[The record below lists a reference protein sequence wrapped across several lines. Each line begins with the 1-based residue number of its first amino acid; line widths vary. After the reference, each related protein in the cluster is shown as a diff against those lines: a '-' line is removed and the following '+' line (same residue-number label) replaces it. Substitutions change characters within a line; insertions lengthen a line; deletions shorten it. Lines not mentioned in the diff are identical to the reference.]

1 MDELEKAL
9 KKLPIYRI
17 EIGVISENAQ
27 RDEDIRNT
35 KKKGKK
41 KATGVTNAELMF
53 IHENGSPLHNI
64 PPRPVLEMTIDHTN
78 KEWLPTVF
86 DKITT
91 KYLDSNFDENVI
103 EKELNA
109 LCIEMEKYAQD
120 IIYSNDGRLEPN
132 SEAVA
137 LAKLKKVK
145 GIDLSTANPMDGNHP
160 LFDTGQLARSITCR
174 VTKIYK

>member
-17 EIGVISENAQ
+17 EIGVISEKSRRKEA
-27 RDEDIRNT
+27 
-35 KKKGKK
+35 K
-41 KATGVTNAELMF
+41 GVTNAELMF
-53 IHENGSPLHNI
+53 VHENGSPLHNI
-64 PPRPVLEMTIDHTN
+64 PPRPVLEMTIDHTD

-91 KYLDSNFDENVI
+91 RYLDSNFDENVV
-103 EKELNA
+103 EKELKI
-109 LCIEMEKYAQD
+109 LCNEMEKYAQD
-120 IIYSNDGRLEPN
+120 IIYLNDGRLAAN
-132 SEAVA
+132 SPAVA
-137 LAKLKKVK
+137 RKKK
-145 GIDLSTANPMDGNHP
+145 GNHP